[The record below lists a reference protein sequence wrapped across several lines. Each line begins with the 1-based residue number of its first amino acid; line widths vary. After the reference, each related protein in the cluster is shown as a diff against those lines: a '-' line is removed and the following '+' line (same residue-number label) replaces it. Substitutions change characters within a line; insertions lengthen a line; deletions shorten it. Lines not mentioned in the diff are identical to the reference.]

1 MKPCDIYGTLTESDF
16 LQMGKVKF
24 SVVRRESFWSIL
36 FLVIT
41 DFVYVKFDSEAHSL
55 SNIYM

>member
-16 LQMGKVKF
+16 LEMGKVKL
-24 SVVRRESFWSIL
+24 SEVRRESFWSIL
-36 FLVIT
+36 FLVIK